1 MGAQTI
7 HSDLIRGHIDTM
19 ILRVL
24 LDGDSYG
31 YEIIKTLFLRS
42 GQRYE
47 LKEPSLYT
55 SLRRLEKQGYI
66 ESYWGNES
74 QGGRRKYYH
83 MTNPGR
89 AAYHTAIQEWVQAR
103 DLIDLMLLGG
113 TDDDR
118 SGMFRGGSVPRLPE
132 RPWGWGFEGGDF
144 EQHAGQAGGFDG
156 PRLQ

>member
-113 TDDDR
+113 TDDDS

-132 RPWGWGFEGGDF
+132 RPWGCGFKGGDF